1 MLILVMDGL
10 FSVKN
15 ELFLVV
21 AYKFEVDI
29 EGHSARGHPQVLQM
43 YMMLQV

>member
-1 MLILVMDGL
+1 
-10 FSVKN
+10 VKN

-29 EGHSARGHPQVLQM
+29 EGHSARGHPQVLK
-43 YMMLQV
+43 YGGENRVNRLRYRD